1 MIKKPFDEIYQVSGY
16 ATLDEFGSIKSG
28 MIHMYNKK
36 EQELD
41 ALIKRIENL
50 PCCMSCYITQ
60 DEQRAA
66 QNMKDWIIE
75 ILKGEKQ

>member
-1 MIKKPFDEIYQVSGY
+1 
-16 ATLDEFGSIKSG
+16 
-28 MIHMYNKK
+28 
-36 EQELD
+36 
-41 ALIKRIENL
+41 
-50 PCCMSCYITQ
+50 MSCYITQ